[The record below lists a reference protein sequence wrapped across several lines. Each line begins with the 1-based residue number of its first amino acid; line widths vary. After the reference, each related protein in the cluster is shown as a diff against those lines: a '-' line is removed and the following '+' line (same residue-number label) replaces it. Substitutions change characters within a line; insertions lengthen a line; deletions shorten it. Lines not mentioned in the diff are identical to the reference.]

1 MDQEM
6 VEVPVGSNFWADNMP
21 SWSRSS
27 ELTLI
32 QVQYDPFPLGKLAT
46 LWQVLV

>member
-1 MDQEM
+1 MAQEII
-6 VEVPVGSNFWADNMP
+6 EVPVGSNFWADNMP

-32 QVQYDPFPLGKLAT
+32 QVQHDRFPVGKLAM